1 MSAPWLVSSIIVEE
15 TSIKDWEYGAI
26 NQLEQVF
33 LRGNECY
40 QPVHM
45 LNNQDFTFQ
54 LFASLVPHIGTEH
67 ERSFTAITQEKMRA
81 PHRGEMLDPGISTV
95 KERSRQKSS

>member
-1 MSAPWLVSSIIVEE
+1 MLKRRIPPFTLSVSSIIVEE

-33 LRGNECY
+33 LR
-40 QPVHM
+40 
-45 LNNQDFTFQ
+45 
-54 LFASLVPHIGTEH
+54 GTEH